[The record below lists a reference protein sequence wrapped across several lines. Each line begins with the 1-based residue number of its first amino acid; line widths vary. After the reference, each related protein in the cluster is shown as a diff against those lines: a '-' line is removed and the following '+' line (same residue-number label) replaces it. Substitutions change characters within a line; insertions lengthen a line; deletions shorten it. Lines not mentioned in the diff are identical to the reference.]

1 MTPDLLIACATS
13 HEMAPFLK
21 KYPAKTTSV
30 TRTGLRLFF
39 GHIHSK
45 TYQLVLT
52 GPGVFNTVHAL
63 TACLEQETPGL
74 ILQTGIAGA
83 FLQSG
88 LGIGDIAV
96 AVQERYVHTGVT
108 KGALEISPLP
118 FDLIEGYPST
128 RQGVYPLDKK
138 LTQACYDQICQT
150 FQSQRIKISEG
161 DFITVSAITASKDL
175 ADQIHQGFSP
185 VMEAME
191 GAASAHVA
199 QMYRIPFIEAR
210 AASNRVGER
219 DKLKWDIKKAAEQI
233 VKICTSVS
241 CLD

>member
-1 MTPDLLIACATS
+1 MKPDLLIACATH
-13 HEMAPFLK
+13 HEIAPFLK
-21 KYPAKTTSV
+21 HYPAKTAYT
-30 TRTGLRLFF
+30 TRTGVRLFS

-45 TYQLVLT
+45 TYQLVVT
-52 GPGVFNTVHAL
+52 GPGVFNTAHAL
-63 TACLEQETPGL
+63 TAFLEQETPGL

-108 KGALEISPLP
+108 QDAVEISPLP
-118 FDLIEGYPST
+118 FDLIDGQTST
-128 RQGVYPLDKK
+128 RQGIYPLDNT
-138 LTQACYDQICQT
+138 LTQACYERICQT
-150 FQSQRIKISEG
+150 FQNQRIKIAKG

-175 ADQIHQGFSP
+175 ADRIHREFSP

-199 QMYRIPFIEAR
+199 QIYRVPFIEAR
-210 AASNRVGER
+210 AVSNPVGER
-219 DKLKWDIKKAAEQI
+219 DKSKWDIKKAAEQI
-233 VKICTSVS
+233 ISICTSVS
-241 CLD
+241 CLA